1 MHKLIITILLML
13 TCSLVIVAQAPS
25 PQVPSPQ
32 ALSPQAL
39 SPQVRGFVKVDA
51 PVVALTH
58 VRVID
63 GTGAAAR
70 EDQTVVISKGKI
82 ASVSDGASASSSS
95 NVPSDAQVL
104 DLHGYTVIPG
114 LVGMHDHMFYPM
126 GNGIFGEMAFSFPRL
141 YLAGGVTTI
150 RTTGSTEPY
159 TDLELKKQIDE
170 GKSPGPKIHPTG
182 PYLEGPGT
190 FVVQMHQ
197 LTGPDDAKQTVNL
210 WLDRG
215 VDNFK
220 AYMFITPAELSAA
233 VAAAHKRGAKVTG
246 HLCSIGFRE
255 AAAIGIDDLEHGV
268 LVDTEFYPWK
278 KPGECPE
285 KLDYEFISKLDVQNG
300 PLHDT
305 ILDLIQRHVAVTSTL
320 PVFEMFVPGRP
331 TIQQRVL
338 DALSPDARTALLN
351 NKVRAGDES
360 AIQQRYHSD
369 SSPWPAAFKKEMEF
383 EHAFAQA
390 GGLLLAGLDPTGM
403 GGVIAGFGDQ
413 REVELLVEAGF
424 TPLEAI
430 HIATANGAQFLG
442 EQDRIGTIA
451 TGKQADLVVVKGDP
465 SKRIEDIEN
474 VETVFKDG
482 IGYDSQKLIESVRG
496 VVGSR

>member
-1 MHKLIITILLML
+1 MEGRTMRKLVVAILLVVASPGAL
-13 TCSLVIVAQAPS
+13 VAQT
-25 PQVPSPQ
+25 
-32 ALSPQAL
+32 LSPQL
-39 SPQVRGFVKVDA
+39 RSFVKVDA
-51 PVVALTH
+51 PVIALTH
-58 VRVID
+58 VRLID
-63 GTGAAAR
+63 GTGAPAR
-70 EDQTVVISKGKI
+70 EDQTIILSQGKI
-82 ASVSDGASASSSS
+82 QSVSDAASA
-95 NVPSDAQVL
+95 NIPKDARTL
-104 DLHGYTVIPG
+104 DLHGYSVIPG

-126 GNGIFGEMAFSFPRL
+126 GDAIFGEMAFSFPRL

-150 RTTGSTEPY
+150 RTTGALEPY
-159 TDLELKKQIDE
+159 TDLELKKQIDKGE
-170 GKSPGPKIHPTG
+170 TPGPKIHVTG

-190 FVVQMHQ
+190 FAVQMHQ
-197 LTGPDDAKQTVNL
+197 LTGPDDATKTVNF
-210 WLDRG
+210 WLDEG

-255 AAAIGIDDLEHGV
+255 AALIGIDDLEHGL

-285 KLDYEFISKLDVQNG
+285 KSDYALISKLDVGNG

-305 ILDLIQRHVAVTSTL
+305 IVDLVQHHVAVTSTL
-320 PVFEMFVPGRP
+320 PVFEMIVPGRP
-331 TIQQRVL
+331 TIQQRILNALAL
-338 DALSPDARTALLN
+338 DARSALLT
-351 NKVRAGDES
+351 NKVRAGDTEL
-360 AIQQRYHSD
+360 IRKRYD
-369 SSPWPAAFKKEMEF
+369 SNGSPWPAAFKKEMEF

-424 TPLEAI
+424 APLEAI
-430 HIATANGAQFLG
+430 HIATANGAQYLG
-442 EQDRIGTIA
+442 ELDRIGTVA
-451 TGKQADLVVVKGDP
+451 PGKQADLVVIKGDP
-465 SKRIEDIEN
+465 STTIEDIEN

-482 IGYDSQKLIESVRG
+482 IGYDSAKLIESVRG

>member
-1 MHKLIITILLML
+1 MPKAAFLLVCCLIA
-13 TCSLVIVAQAPS
+13 VGVASAQT
-25 PQVPSPQ
+25 
-32 ALSPQAL
+32 L
-39 SPQVRGFVKVDA
+39 SPQVHAFVKVDA

-70 EDQTVVISKGKI
+70 EDQTIVLNHGKI
-82 ASVSDGASASSSS
+82 ESVSDAASA
-95 NVPSDAQVL
+95 NVPKGAQVL
-104 DLHGYTVIPG
+104 DLRGYSVIPG
-114 LVGMHDHMFYPM
+114 LVGMHDHLVYPM
-126 GNGIFGEMAFSFPRL
+126 GNGIFGEMAYSFPRL

-150 RTTGSTEPY
+150 RTTGALEPY
-159 TDLELKKQIDE
+159 TDLELKKQIDKGE
-170 GKSPGPKIHPTG
+170 TPGPKIHVTG
-182 PYLEGPGT
+182 PYLEGGGT
-190 FVVQMHQ
+190 FAVQMHQ
-197 LTGPDDAKQTVNL
+197 LAGADDATKTVNF
-210 WLDRG
+210 WLDQG

-246 HLCSIGFRE
+246 HLCSIGFQE
-255 AAAIGIDDLEHGV
+255 AASIGIDDLEHGL
-268 LVDTEFYPWK
+268 LVDTEFFPWK

-285 KLDYEFISKLDVQNG
+285 NLDYEFISKLDVQNG

-305 ILDLIQRHVAVTSTL
+305 ILDLVQHHVAVTSTL

-338 DALSPDARTALLN
+338 DALSPDARSALLN
-351 NKVRAGDES
+351 NKVRASDAS
-360 AIQQRYHSD
+360 SIRQRYHTD

-390 GGLLLAGLDPTGM
+390 GGLLLAGLDPNGM

-424 TPLEAI
+424 TPPEAI
-430 HIATANGAQFLG
+430 HIATANGAQYLG
-442 EQDRIGTIA
+442 DLDRVGTIA
-451 TGKQADLVVVKGDP
+451 PGKQADLVVIKGDP
-465 SKRIEDIEN
+465 SKKIEDIEN

-482 IGYDSQKLIESVRG
+482 VGYDSAKLIESVGG